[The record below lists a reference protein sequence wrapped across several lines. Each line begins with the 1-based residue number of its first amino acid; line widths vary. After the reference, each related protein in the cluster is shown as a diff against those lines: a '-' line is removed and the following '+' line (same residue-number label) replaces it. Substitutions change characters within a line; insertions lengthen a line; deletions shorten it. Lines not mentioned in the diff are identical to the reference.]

1 MEIIRLTDYIINK
14 IYKIDNKTMLVNRDN
29 WEIWKKIK
37 DSWYLEKEVKRK
49 DYQEYIKSSLLMKEK
64 ELVEF
69 QLFNFSKVL
78 ILTQDEITKEEDRL
92 QAKEDKEALERK
104 SEDEKHQQED
114 QERGKLNNLIYQVK
128 KELEVLD
135 IKSLSPKE
143 VKLYKVY
150 FQNVLSNLRTKEIRD
165 TKTTIEVNKNN
176 RLDVY
181 KTEIDKYIKDGKFQS
196 INRLCKDLNINRAT
210 FYNLKLNEYIKI

>member
-1 MEIIRLTDYIINK
+1 MKITRLTDRIINK

-92 QAKEDKEALERK
+92 QAKEDKESLERK
-104 SEDEKHQQED
+104 SEDEKHQQEA
-114 QERGKLNNLIYQVK
+114 QERGKLNNLIYQLK
-128 KELEVLD
+128 QELEALD
-135 IKSLSPKE
+135 IKSLSPEE

-150 FQNVLSNLRTKEIRD
+150 FQNVLSNLRTKEIKD
-165 TKTTIEVNKNN
+165 TKTTIEVNKIN
-176 RLDVY
+176 RLELY
-181 KTEIDKYIKDGKFQS
+181 KIEIDKYIKEGRFQS